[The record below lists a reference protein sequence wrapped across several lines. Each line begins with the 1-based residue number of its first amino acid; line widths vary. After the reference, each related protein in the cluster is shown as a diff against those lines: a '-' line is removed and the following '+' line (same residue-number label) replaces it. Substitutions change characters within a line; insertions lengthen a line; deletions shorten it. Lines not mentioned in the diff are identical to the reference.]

1 MNRKSRNWT
10 TAALAGALIGAMG
23 VARGADVSQPVSQ
36 SNSPDFNRLD
46 ANSDGYVSR
55 DEAKQLRGFDQ
66 AFTEADDNRDGKLD
80 AAEFAKAQ
88 SIHEREA
95 VGNYMEDSV
104 ITAKVKAALLKDLKT
119 RSFAVSVETRNG
131 TVLLSGFVD
140 DEGQVKH
147 AADVA
152 AGVEGVVTVK
162 NGLAVKS

>member
-1 MNRKSRNWT
+1 MNHKSLHWT
-10 TAALAGALIGAMG
+10 TAALAVALMGAMG
-23 VARGADVSQPVSQ
+23 VARGAESRQAGRAD
-36 SNSPDFNRLD
+36 NSADFTRLD
-46 ANSDGYVSR
+46 VNADGYVSR
-55 DEAKQLRGFDQ
+55 DEARPLRGFEQ

-88 SIHEREA
+88 SIHDREA

-131 TVLLSGFVD
+131 MVLLSGFVD
-140 DEGQVKH
+140 DEGQVKR
-147 AADVA
+147 AADIA
-152 AGVEGVVTVK
+152 ASVQGVVTVK